1 MINRNK
7 EISKGQKKQ
16 KLLKTEIKKA
26 KKKLPVYF
34 VVFLLLTVLSIHFL
48 EDPLYDY
55 FGNSY
60 NFILTIVFL
69 FSFIFLVLIYRI
81 FLKISNK
88 QKESK
93 AIGVKLYKLM
103 KLEDE
108 TLPKIV

>member
-7 EISKGQKKQ
+7 EISKAQRKQ
-16 KLLKTEIKKA
+16 KSIKKEIKQT

-34 VVFLLLTVLSIHFL
+34 IAFILLTVLSIYFL

-55 FGNSY
+55 FGSSY
-60 NFILTIVFL
+60 NFILTIVFI
-69 FSFIFLVLIYRI
+69 FTFVFLVFTYRI

-93 AIGVKLYKLM
+93 AIGKKMYKLM
-103 KLEDE
+103 RLEDE
-108 TLPKIV
+108 TSSD